1 MRIDALVVVKGGGDL
16 ATGAAFRLFRAGFP
30 VIVTEI
36 DAPTVVRRTVA
47 FAEAVYAGST
57 TVEGVEARLVGS
69 AAEALQAVGQAA
81 IPVLVDPEAQCVRQ
95 LRPLALIDGIM
106 AKANTGTA
114 LADAPVVVALGPGF
128 SAGLDCHAVIETNR
142 GHHLGRVIT
151 GGEAS
156 PNTGVPGAIDG
167 HTDRRI
173 LRSPAAGTLL
183 ALHAIG
189 DAVRE
194 GDAIAQVANQRI
206 VSQLDGVLRG
216 LLHEGLPV
224 AVGNKIGD
232 VDPRAERDHC
242 FTISDKSLAVGG
254 GVLEAVMSLLPV
266 DLEVRQRSVA

>member
-194 GDAIAQVANQRI
+194 GDVIAQVANQRI